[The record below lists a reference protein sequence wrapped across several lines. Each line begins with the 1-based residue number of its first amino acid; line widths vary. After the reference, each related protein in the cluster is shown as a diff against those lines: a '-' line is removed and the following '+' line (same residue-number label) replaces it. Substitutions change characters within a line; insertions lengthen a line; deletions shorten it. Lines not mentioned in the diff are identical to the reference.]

1 MKMKV
6 IFVLLIC
13 CCCLWLCQSKNE
25 QNKSPHKI
33 ASLQKDSIHFKAQIQ
48 PILEKNCSPC
58 HFPGGKMYEKLPFDK
73 GETIIEHQAMIFRRL
88 KNEKDISLIR
98 QYVKQIKWMIKF
110 LGTLKCR

>member
-33 ASLQKDSIHFKAQIQ
+33 ASLQKNSIHFKAQIQ

-98 QYVKQIKWMIKF
+98 KYVEQNKMDD
-110 LGTLKCR
+110 